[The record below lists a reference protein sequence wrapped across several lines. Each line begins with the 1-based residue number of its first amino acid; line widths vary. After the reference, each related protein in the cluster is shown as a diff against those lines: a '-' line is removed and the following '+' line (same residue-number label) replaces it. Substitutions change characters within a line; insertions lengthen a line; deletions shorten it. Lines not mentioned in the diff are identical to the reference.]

1 MMKRV
6 PSLML
11 QLPLIV
17 LPIILCQLPVK
28 TSAQLPGDGAGR
40 VPEVFPRGNSAE
52 GRKTFEAKQCFRCH
66 VIEGLKFPEVEA
78 ADFER
83 ILLNGDNQE
92 GWTRDHFA
100 AAIMN
105 PDHLVSPDYQKAMII
120 IGDKLAAENSPMPAS
135 NELLTVKDLIA
146 LVTFLEEQLVRK

>member
-6 PSLML
+6 FFLKLKLIPVF
-11 QLPLIV
+11 LPV
-17 LPIILCQLPVK
+17 ILCQLPVK
-28 TSAQLPGDGAGR
+28 TVAQVAGDGTGR
-40 VPEVFPRGNSAE
+40 ATGVFPRGNSAE

-66 VIEGLKFPEVEA
+66 VIDGLKFPEVEA

-83 ILLNGDNQE
+83 IPLNGDNQE
-92 GWTRDHFA
+92 GWTRDDFA

-120 IGDKLAAENSPMPAS
+120 IGDRLAAENSPMPAF
-135 NELLTVKDLIA
+135 NELLAVKDLIA
-146 LVTFLEEQLVRK
+146 LVTFLEEQLARQ